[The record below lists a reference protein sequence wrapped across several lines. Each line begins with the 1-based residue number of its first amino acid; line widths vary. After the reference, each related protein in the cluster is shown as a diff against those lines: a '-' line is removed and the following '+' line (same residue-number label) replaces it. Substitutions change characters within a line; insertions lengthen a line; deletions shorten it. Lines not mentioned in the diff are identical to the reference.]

1 MKQVVES
8 GILGQVGRLYPI
20 SSHFYPIFIE
30 FLFLSL
36 SLSLFEAFVWKKLIV
51 EMPKNLG

>member
-20 SSHFYPIFIE
+20 SLPFLSHLYR
-30 FLFLSL
+30 LSL
-36 SLSLFEAFVWKKLIV
+36 SLYRSLFEAFVWKK
-51 EMPKNLG
+51 N